1 MKNFFLQDDVSTAK
15 TSSVIFLISG
25 VIAFIQPDIL
35 VVRTLAS
42 FFGAVA
48 IAQIVLLGPQIM
60 EDSIPE
66 SWRTANAMIAAV
78 ILLDNLI
85 DTGYVAREI
94 ENPIAREPI
103 FIFLN
108 FAFLGYAFTTEGKMS
123 NVYRYMIMFGA
134 SAFILVLGTEFFFG
148 VEIPESLDII
158 FLPVFFTWL
167 IGITAGTYTA
177 FNNKQ

>member
-1 MKNFFLQDDVSTAK
+1 MKKFFIQDDVSTAK
-15 TSSVIFLISG
+15 TSSVLFFISG

-66 SWRTANAMIAAV
+66 SWNTANAMIAAV

-85 DTGYVAREI
+85 DTGYVAREL

-108 FAFLGYAFTTEGKMS
+108 FAFLGYAFTTEGNMS
-123 NVYRYMIMFGA
+123 NVFRYMIMFGA
-134 SAFILVLGTEFFFG
+134 SSFILVIGAELFFG
-148 VEIPESLDII
+148 VEIPESFDIV
-158 FLPVFFTWL
+158 FLPVFFSWL

-177 FNNKQ
+177 FSNKE

>member
-1 MKNFFLQDDVSTAK
+1 MKKFFIQDDVSTAK
-15 TSSVIFLISG
+15 TSSVIFFISG
-25 VIAFIQPDIL
+25 VVAFIQPEIL
-35 VVRTLAS
+35 VIRTLAS

-66 SWRTANAMIAAV
+66 SWNTANAMIAAV

-94 ENPIAREPI
+94 ENPITREPI

-134 SAFILVLGTEFFFG
+134 SAFILVLGAEFFL
-148 VEIPESLDII
+148 SLIHI
-158 FLPVFFTWL
+158 
-167 IGITAGTYTA
+167 
-177 FNNKQ
+177 

>member
-1 MKNFFLQDDVSTAK
+1 
-15 TSSVIFLISG
+15 
-25 VIAFIQPDIL
+25 
-35 VVRTLAS
+35 
-42 FFGAVA
+42 
-48 IAQIVLLGPQIM
+48 M

-66 SWRTANAMIAAV
+66 SWNTANAMIAAV

-103 FIFLN
+103 FISN

-134 SAFILVLGTEFFFG
+134 SRLFLLLVQSF
-148 VEIPESLDII
+148 SLS
-158 FLPVFFTWL
+158 
-167 IGITAGTYTA
+167 
-177 FNNKQ
+177 

>member
-1 MKNFFLQDDVSTAK
+1 MKKFFIQDDVSTAK
-15 TSSVIFLISG
+15 TSSVLFFISG

-66 SWRTANAMIAAV
+66 SWNTANAMIAAV

-85 DTGYVAREI
+85 DTGYVAREL

-103 FIFLN
+103 FGLGWI
-108 FAFLGYAFTTEGKMS
+108 AMVIGLGYGSYVAWSDKL
-123 NVYRYMIMFGA
+123 A
-134 SAFILVLGTEFFFG
+134 SSEG
-148 VEIPESLDII
+148 VE
-158 FLPVFFTWL
+158 
-167 IGITAGTYTA
+167 
-177 FNNKQ
+177 

>member
-1 MKNFFLQDDVSTAK
+1 MKKFFIQDDVSTAK
-15 TSSVIFLISG
+15 TSSVIFFISG
-25 VIAFIQPDIL
+25 VVAFIQPEIL
-35 VVRTLAS
+35 VIRTLSS

-66 SWRTANAMIAAV
+66 SWNTANAMIAAV

>member
-1 MKNFFLQDDVSTAK
+1 MKKFFIQDDVSTAK

-35 VVRTLAS
+35 VIKTLAS

-85 DTGYVAREI
+85 DTGYIAREI

-123 NVYRYMIMFGA
+123 NIYRYMIMFGA
-134 SAFILVLGTEFFFG
+134 SAFILVLGAEFFFG
-148 VEIPESLDII
+148 VEIPESLDLI

-177 FNNKQ
+177 FSNK

>member
-1 MKNFFLQDDVSTAK
+1 MKKFFIQDDVSTAK
-15 TSSVIFLISG
+15 TSSILFFITG

-85 DTGYVAREI
+85 DTGYVARE
-94 ENPIAREPI
+94 PI

-134 SAFILVLGTEFFFG
+134 SAFILVLGAEFFFG

-167 IGITAGTYTA
+167 IGITA
-177 FNNKQ
+177 KIL

>member
-1 MKNFFLQDDVSTAK
+1 MKKFFLQDDVSTAK
-15 TSSVIFLISG
+15 TSSIMFFISG
-25 VIAFIQPDIL
+25 LIAFIQPDIL

-78 ILLDNLI
+78 ILVDNLI
-85 DTGYVAREI
+85 NIGYV
-94 ENPIAREPI
+94 AREPI

-134 SAFILVLGTEFFFG
+134 SAFILVLGAEFFFG

-177 FNNKQ
+177 FSNK

>member
-1 MKNFFLQDDVSTAK
+1 MKKFFIQDDVSTAK
-15 TSSVIFLISG
+15 TSSILFFISG

-108 FAFLGYAFTTEGKMS
+108 FKMFLIR
-123 NVYRYMIMFGA
+123 N
-134 SAFILVLGTEFFFG
+134 
-148 VEIPESLDII
+148 I
-158 FLPVFFTWL
+158 F
-167 IGITAGTYTA
+167 
-177 FNNKQ
+177 